1 MNKHHQRGFTMAM
14 YIFIGAIIVIFGLG
28 WLINLERSQLL
39 EKNKQLS
46 DEIATNK
53 ETIQNLNDTNSK
65 LSIENKALSKTAE
78 LVEKISKDINTE
90 RVKREEY
97 MRVMDEK
104 LKILNSKLPNTLS
117 DDKVCKQ
124 TDDELRNSAQRID
137 YIWSVFTL
145 NYHLQAVK

>member
-53 ETIQNLNDTNSK
+53 ETVQNLNDTNSK